1 MSVVNNA
8 LSKLAEKEKPQGQ
21 AITKAEIPEIKRSKP
36 VVWLVGGF
44 AISMAIGGWAV
55 SQQQTSVTSLE
66 SSNEILT
73 VTQAQQQASQAET
86 VVETP
91 KASLPSPTH
100 SKVEESVVIH
110 TTQTVQPS
118 VASFEEQ
125 PEVKP
130 ASTQKSVAVTAK
142 PTSTTK
148 TVQSVVTTT
157 PVPVKTV
164 PVKVAKVEP
173 VSAPVATPSA
183 VVKKEP
189 VLIAKVDTPAKE
201 SMTVEQVELTPREL
215 ANKSIARAEKALDS
229 NDVKTAFT
237 EYSRAL
243 RLVPSDE
250 KVRQKLAALYYGRKD
265 ARRAATLLQDGIRL
279 NDKSEEL
286 RFALAKL
293 LIKEQQPEAALSPLM
308 YVPENASEDYLAL
321 RAGVAQQLK
330 NTDVALESYQSLAER
345 DPNNARWWLGLAIQ
359 QERRLEYPEAHAS
372 YTKALGLVGVSR
384 KTQSFIR
391 DRLQL
396 LESLEGDSNG
406 D

>member
-8 LSKLAEKEKPQGQ
+8 LSKLAEKKKPQGQ

-55 SQQQTSVTSLE
+55 SQQQTSVASLE

-73 VTQAQQQASQAET
+73 VTQAKQQASQPKA
-86 VVETP
+86 VAETP

-100 SKVEESVVIH
+100 SKVQESVVIH

-118 VASFEEQ
+118 VTSFEEQ

-130 ASTQKSVAVTAK
+130 VSTPKSVNVTAK

-164 PVKVAKVEP
+164 PVKVVKVEP
-173 VSAPVATPSA
+173 VSVPVAAPSA

-215 ANKSIARAEKALDS
+215 ANKSIARAEKAMDS
-229 NDVKTAFT
+229 NDVRTAFT

-250 KVRQKLAALYYGRKD
+250 SVRQKLSALYYGRKD
-265 ARRAATLLQDGIRL
+265 ARKAATLLQDGIRL

-359 QERRLEYPEAHAS
+359 QERRLEYSEAHAS

-406 D
+406 N

>member
-55 SQQQTSVTSLE
+55 SQQQNSVTSLE

-157 PVPVKTV
+157 PVPVNTV

-250 KVRQKLAALYYGRKD
+250 NVRQKLAALYYGRKD

>member
-36 VVWLVGGF
+36 IVWLVGGF

-55 SQQQTSVTSLE
+55 SQQQTSVTNLE

-86 VVETP
+86 VVEAP
-91 KASLPSPTH
+91 KVSLPSPTH
-100 SKVEESVVIH
+100 SKVQESVVIH

-130 ASTQKSVAVTAK
+130 ASKRVAVTTK

-157 PVPVKTV
+157 PVPVPVKTL
-164 PVKVAKVEP
+164 PVKVAKV
-173 VSAPVATPSA
+173 APVPTP
-183 VVKKEP
+183 VVAPSSVVQDEP
-189 VLIAKVDTPAKE
+189 VLIAKVDTPAQE

-250 KVRQKLAALYYGRKD
+250 NVRQKLAALYYGRKD

-330 NTDVALESYQSLAER
+330 NTGVALESYQSLAER

>member
-1 MSVVNNA
+1 MSVVNSA
-8 LSKLAEKEKPQGQ
+8 LSKLAEKEKLQGQ
-21 AITKAEIPEIKRSKP
+21 AITKAEVPEIKRSKP

-55 SQQQTSVTSLE
+55 SQQETSVANLE
-66 SSNEILT
+66 SSHEILT
-73 VTQAQQQASQAET
+73 VTKAQQQSSQAET
-86 VVETP
+86 VPQT
-91 KASLPSPTH
+91 SLPSPTH
-100 SKVEESVVIH
+100 SKVQESVVIH
-110 TTQTVQPS
+110 TTQTIQPS
-118 VASFEEQ
+118 VKSFEDQ
-125 PEVKP
+125 PEAKP
-130 ASTQKSVAVTAK
+130 TSKKVTVTTK

-164 PVKVAKVEP
+164 PVKVVKVEP
-173 VSAPVATPSA
+173 VPTPAVAASA
-183 VVKKEP
+183 VVKTEP
-189 VLIAKVDTPAKE
+189 VLVAKVDTPAKE

-250 KVRQKLAALYYGRKD
+250 NVRQKLSALYYGRKD
-265 ARRAATLLQDGIRL
+265 ARKAATLLQDGIRL

-321 RAGVAQQLK
+321 RAGVAQQVK
-330 NTDVALESYQSLAER
+330 NTEVALESYQSLTER
-345 DPNNARWWLGLAIQ
+345 DPDNARWWLGLAIQ
-359 QERRLEYPEAHAS
+359 QERRLEYAQAHGS

-396 LESLEGDSNG
+396 IESLEGDSDGN
-406 D
+406 

>member
-55 SQQQTSVTSLE
+55 SQQQTTVTSLE

-73 VTQAQQQASQAET
+73 VTQAQQQASQAEA

-118 VASFEEQ
+118 VASFEEL

-173 VSAPVATPSA
+173 VSAPAAPPSA

-250 KVRQKLAALYYGRKD
+250 NVRQKLAALYYGRKD

-293 LIKEQQPEAALSPLM
+293 LIKEQQPEAALSSLM

>member
-1 MSVVNNA
+1 MSVVNSA
-8 LSKLAEKEKPQGQ
+8 LSKLAEKEKLQGQ
-21 AITKAEIPEIKRSKP
+21 VITKAEVPEIKRSKP

-55 SQQQTSVTSLE
+55 SQQETSALSLD

-73 VTQAQQQASQAET
+73 VSKTQQQNSQAEA
-86 VVETP
+86 VVDTP
-91 KASLPSPTH
+91 KVNLPSPTH
-100 SKVEESVVIH
+100 NKVQESVVIH

-125 PEVKP
+125 PEI
-130 ASTQKSVAVTAK
+130 K
-142 PTSTTK
+142 PTSKKVTVATKPTSMTK

-157 PVPVKTV
+157 PVPAKTV
-164 PVKVAKVEP
+164 PVKVARVEP
-173 VSAPVATPSA
+173 AQTSVAAPSA

-189 VLIAKVDTPAKE
+189 ILIAKVDTPAEE
-201 SMTVEQVELTPREL
+201 SMTVEHVELTPREL

-243 RLVPSDE
+243 RLVPNDE

-265 ARRAATLLQDGIRL
+265 ARKAATLLQDGIRL

-359 QERRLEYPEAHAS
+359 QERRLEYTEAHAS

-396 LESLEGDSNG
+396 LESLEGDANG